1 VDSDRAP
8 RLHPAIGAAFG
19 AGAGLVVGAS
29 SIWLVSRG
37 VRGIAIAVGGGI
49 AASILIR
56 GAHIVN
62 RAVKGVLAGVI
73 AGFLASV
80 AIVAWAGLEMGASVN
95 GWAGLAF
102 VLVQGVM
109 RMAVPDRVLGR
120 WLGRVVPR
128 VVAERVISVKAEKVS
143 EDESGDGPPGET

>member
-1 VDSDRAP
+1 MKAP

-29 SIWLVSRG
+29 SIWLVSPRM
-37 VRGIAIAVGGGI
+37 RGIAIAVGGGI
-49 AASILIR
+49 AASIVIR
-56 GAHIVN
+56 GARIVN
-62 RAVKGVLAGVI
+62 RAVKGILAGVI
-73 AGFLASV
+73 AGFLTSV

-95 GWAGLAF
+95 AWAGLVF

-109 RMAVPDRVLGR
+109 RMVVPDRVLRR

-128 VVAERVISVKAEKVS
+128 LVAGG
-143 EDESGDGPPGET
+143 DEAGKRD

>member
-1 VDSDRAP
+1 MKAP

-29 SIWLVSRG
+29 NVWIVCPG
-37 VRGIAIAVGGGI
+37 VQGIAIALASGI
-49 AASILIR
+49 AASIVVR
-56 GAHIVN
+56 GARIVN
-62 RAVKGVLAGVI
+62 RGVKGVLAGVI

-80 AIVAWAGLEMGASVN
+80 GIVAWAGVEMGASVN
-95 GWAGLAF
+95 GWAGLVF
-102 VLVQGVM
+102 VVVQGVM

-128 VVAERVISVKAEKVS
+128 LMADSDRVNH
-143 EDESGDGPPGET
+143 PGSD

>member
-1 VDSDRAP
+1 VDRAP
-8 RLHPAIGAAFG
+8 RLHPIIGAAFG

-37 VRGIAIAVGGGI
+37 MRGIAIAVIGSI
-49 AASILIR
+49 AASIVIR

-80 AIVAWAGLEMGASVN
+80 AIVAWAGLEMGGSVN

-102 VLVQGVM
+102 LLVQGVM
-109 RMAVPDRVLGR
+109 RVVVPDRVLGR
-120 WLGRVVPR
+120 WLGRVVPQ
-128 VVAERVISVKAEKVS
+128 VVAERMISVKTEEAR
-143 EDESGDGPPGET
+143 EDAGGDGPPGET

>member
-1 VDSDRAP
+1 MKAP

-37 VRGIAIAVGGGI
+37 LQGIAIAVAGGI
-49 AASILIR
+49 AASVLIR
-56 GAHIVN
+56 GARIVN
-62 RAVKGVLAGVI
+62 RTVKGVLAGVI

-80 AIVAWAGLEMGASVN
+80 GIVAWAGLEMGGSVN

-109 RMAVPDRVLGR
+109 RMVVPDRVLGR
-120 WLGRVVPR
+120 WLGRVVPQ
-128 VVAERVISVKAEKVS
+128 AEAG
-143 EDESGDGPPGET
+143 GDGVGEHK

>member
-1 VDSDRAP
+1 MDKAP
-8 RLHPAIGAAFG
+8 RLHPVIGAAFG

-29 SIWLVSRG
+29 SIWLVSRSIQ
-37 VRGIAIAVGGGI
+37 GIAIAVVGGI
-49 AASILIR
+49 AASIVVR
-56 GAHIVN
+56 GARIVN

-80 AIVAWAGLEMGASVN
+80 AIVAWVGLEMGASVN
-95 GWAGLAF
+95 AWAGLVF

-109 RMAVPDRVLGR
+109 RMLVPDRVLGQ

-128 VVAERVISVKAEKVS
+128 VVAGG
-143 EDESGDGPPGET
+143 DEAGEQE